1 MSLRHYPVFNGAVM
15 AQTGCAVIELRLK
28 EKPMAFLL
36 RHWIFL
42 MAAQRRNFSSSRVPK
57 KGTSVVKQKRWR
69 RRTWPITPDLAHLAK
84 GAVRRQ

>member
-42 MAAQRRNFSSSRVPK
+42 MAAQRRN
-57 KGTSVVKQKRWR
+57 
-69 RRTWPITPDLAHLAK
+69 
-84 GAVRRQ
+84 GALFPLRESLRKERLS